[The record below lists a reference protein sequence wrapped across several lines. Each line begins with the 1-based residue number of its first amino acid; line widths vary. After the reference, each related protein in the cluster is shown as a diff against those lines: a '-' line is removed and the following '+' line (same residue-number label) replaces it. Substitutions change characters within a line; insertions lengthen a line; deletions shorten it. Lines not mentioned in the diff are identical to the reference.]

1 MGGGVMQQAHL
12 FPLVRQKTQ
21 ALLNGYVQA
30 PQVLEDID
38 QYIVPPG
45 LGSQSGMLGAIVLA
59 EQAAGQ
65 QG

>member
-1 MGGGVMQQAHL
+1 M
-12 FPLVRQKTQ
+12 VRQKTQ

-59 EQAAGQ
+59 EQAVRR